1 MTTPVHIGSIKQLF
15 LDDHVVDTLDG
26 VVRQFHRPVRYED
39 NPVIQ
44 ADKPWERGGGG
55 VYLYGGSVMYDEEDG
70 HFKMWYRTSSP
81 LDSSAT
87 SRSKEPEGAYKAC
100 YAVSDDGVHWE
111 KPSLGLTDHDGSTHN
126 NILPPAIGGM
136 KQIRRPNLIKD
147 YDDPDPDRRYKMIYM
162 DNFEGKWALSKGFS
176 RDGITWEMNVG
187 VPHAFERPV
196 APNGVLFGWDA
207 RRSEYVHYHRKS
219 GMVPADVDG
228 RLVRKK
234 HAVMRTSSP
243 DFEIWGDTQE
253 VLTPSDTDPPNWSP
267 SHGVDLAGVL
277 YTDDLYVGTVDSG
290 TTYHVEDFPG
300 HLWDPFHRNE
310 FAEYRTELVISRDGV
325 MWRRAAP
332 FWEFMRFGS
341 WGTWDRDHVGL
352 AKPIL
357 YNDELFFYYAGSNV
371 SMGSNSP
378 GHPMADVINTV
389 RDGQWM
395 AHAIGLAK
403 MRLDGFVSMDAYQ
416 DGGMLTTRPLV
427 FEGDHLQ
434 VNVRAPEKPFGD
446 DRFVPSPYG
455 TFDVEILD
463 LAGKPLEPFS
473 LAHCDTFTGDKLRH
487 TVTWN
492 GSPDLTAL
500 AGEAVSLRFHQRNAA
515 LYAFQFVNENT
526 RQSMANLLAPG
537 ARGAP

>member
-1 MTTPVHIGSIKQLF
+1 MTTPVHIGSTKQLF
-15 LDDHVVDTLDG
+15 LDDHVVDTLDN
-26 VVRQFHRPVRYED
+26 VVRRFHRPVRYED

-87 SRSKEPEGAYKAC
+87 IRSKEPEGAYKAC

-111 KPSLGLTDHDGSTHN
+111 KPSLGLTDHDGSRDN

-187 VPHAFERPV
+187 VPHVFERPV
-196 APNGVLFGWDA
+196 APNGVLFGWDP
-207 RRSEYVHYHRKS
+207 RRSEFVHYHRKS
-219 GMVPADVDG
+219 SMVPADVDG

-243 DFEIWGDTQE
+243 DFETWGDTQE
-253 VLTPSDTDPPNWSP
+253 VLTPSKSDPANWSP

-277 YTDDLYVGTVDSG
+277 YTDDLYIGTVDSG
-290 TTYHVEDFPG
+290 TTYHVEDFPE

-357 YNDELFFYYAGSNV
+357 YNDELLFYYAGSNV
-371 SMGSNSP
+371 PMGSNSP

-395 AHAIGLAK
+395 AHAIGLAR

-416 DGGMLTTRPLV
+416 DGGTLTTRPLV

-434 VNVRAPEKPFGD
+434 VNVRAPEKPFGA
-446 DRFVPSPYG
+446 DRFPPTAYG

-463 LAGKPLEPFS
+463 HAGRPLEPFS
-473 LAHCDTFTGDKLRH
+473 LARCDTFTGDKLRH

-492 GSPDLTAL
+492 GSPDLSAL
-500 AGEAVSLRFHQRNAA
+500 AGETVSLRFHQRNAA
-515 LYAFQFVNENT
+515 LYAFQFANEDT
-526 RQSMANLLAPG
+526 GQSMANLLAPG

>member
-1 MTTPVHIGSIKQLF
+1 MTAPIHIGSTKQLF
-15 LDDHVVDTLDG
+15 LDDHAVDTLDN

-44 ADKPWERGGGG
+44 ADRPWERGGGG

-81 LDSSAT
+81 LESSAT
-87 SRSKEPEGAYKAC
+87 RRSREPEGGYKAC
-100 YAVSDDGVHWE
+100 YAVSDDGLHWE
-111 KPSLGLTDHDGSTHN
+111 KPSLGLTDHDGSKDN

-196 APNGVLFGWDA
+196 APNGVLFGWDP

-243 DFEIWGDTQE
+243 DFENWGDTRE
-253 VLTPSDTDPPNWSP
+253 VLTSSESDPANWSP

-277 YTDDLYVGTVDSG
+277 YTDDLYVGSVDSG
-290 TTYHVEDFPG
+290 GTYHVEDFPD
-300 HLWDPFHRNE
+300 HLWDPYGRHEFGEYRNE
-310 FAEYRTELVISRDGV
+310 LVHSRDGV
-325 MWRRAAP
+325 SWSRSAP
-332 FWEFMRFGS
+332 FWEFMRPGA

-357 YNDELFFYYAGSNV
+357 HNDELLFYYAGSNV
-371 SMGSNSP
+371 PMGSNVT
-378 GHPMADVINTV
+378 GHPMADVINTE

-403 MRLDGFVSMDAYQ
+403 MRVDGFVSMDAYQ
-416 DGGMLTTRPLV
+416 DGGTLTTRPLT
-427 FEGDHLQ
+427 FEGNHLQ
-434 VNVRAPEKPFGD
+434 VNVRAPEKPFGA
-446 DRFVPSPYG
+446 DRSPTTPYG

-463 LAGKPLEPFS
+463 LAGRPIGPFT
-473 LAHCDTFTGDKLRH
+473 LAHCDTFTGDELRH

-492 GSPDLTAL
+492 GSPDLAAL
-500 AGEAVSLRFHQRNAA
+500 AGETVSLRFHQRNAA
-515 LYAFQFVNENT
+515 LYAFQFVNENAG
-526 RQSMANLLAPG
+526 QSPANLLAPG
-537 ARGAP
+537 AKGAP